1 MGGNNVVMKMLT
13 TVSICIWLIPILVA
27 WDRVPVSH
35 IANSHQDQQDQSID
49 ELVAKTYEAWSNGRY
64 LTAFEIA
71 NGLCQREP
79 NNLRYQLLLGDISF
93 AAGKID
99 ESIAAYDAAIRI
111 EPTIEPRLWQR
122 GLALY
127 YADRFAD
134 GVRQFETHQTVNSQD
149 VENAVWHLLC
159 AARVSDVEQ
168 ARKKLIPITADPR
181 VPMAEIYEMFAGR
194 KTSKDVLDAAGKT
207 SFDVPID
214 GDRHKLQMYY
224 AWLYIG
230 LHQEMLGEH
239 ESALESMK
247 KAEEQNPLG
256 KTNFMGQVARVH
268 LQLRAAAYEKK

>member
-1 MGGNNVVMKMLT
+1 MKT
-13 TVSICIWLIPILVA
+13 ITSVLVYISL
-27 WDRVPVSH
+27 VPVFGVRGNDSVSH
-35 IANSHQDQQDQSID
+35 MENSLQDQQAQSVD
-49 ELVAKTYEAWSNGRY
+49 SLVAKTNDAWSSGRY
-64 LTAFEIA
+64 QEAFETA
-71 NGLCQREP
+71 ARVCHLEP

-93 AAGKID
+93 AAGKIN

-194 KTSKDVLDAAGKT
+194 MSSDDVLKAAGQ
-207 SFDVPID
+207 SSAAPPE
-214 GDRHKLQMYY
+214 GDRFKLQQYY

-230 LHQEMLGEH
+230 LYQEMLGEH

-256 KTNFMGQVARVH
+256 KTNFMGHVPRVH
-268 LQLRAAAYEKK
+268 RELRAEADQKK